1 MAKSSFLQKVINAL
15 KFSSD
20 EYVNEKIET
29 KLSPNE
35 KILG

>member
-15 KFSSD
+15 KSTSD
-20 EYVNEKIET
+20 EFVNDKVET